1 MKLDSA
7 KFQADVAT
15 LKQGKL
21 AKALGITRPTLLDRI
36 KNTDNLKLTEFLAI
50 CTELNMPYTSFI
62 VDAAQGETE

>member
-1 MKLDSA
+1 MKLDSV
-7 KFQADVAT
+7 KFKAYIEP
-15 LKQGKL
+15 LKQGRL
-21 AKALGITRPTLLDRI
+21 AKSLGITRPTLLSRI